1 MTTDKQLENQNIHH
15 INAEILPVNVAL
27 SQEVNENGETGRQLD
42 FENLVK
48 REVEISDELPTVLEE
63 QQEQLEQN
71 QQRQSQPDIQ
81 NVNFI
86 LNFLNKVVFLFSM
99 KIQF

>member
-27 SQEVNENGETGRQLD
+27 SQEVNEKGETVRHFND
-42 FENLVK
+42 DNLVK
-48 REVEISDELPTVLEE
+48 REVEITDELPTVLEE
-63 QQEQLEQN
+63 QQEQLEKN

-81 NVNFI
+81 KVNLIF
-86 LNFLNKVVFLFSM
+86 
-99 KIQF
+99 

>member
-1 MTTDKQLENQNIHH
+1 MTTDEQLVEENLPH
-15 INAEILPVNVAL
+15 INAEILPDNVAL
-27 SQEVNENGETGRQLD
+27 SEEINENGETGRQLNVD
-42 FENLVK
+42 NLVK

-86 LNFLNKVVFLFSM
+86 Y
-99 KIQF
+99 

>member
-1 MTTDKQLENQNIHH
+1 MTTDKHLENQNIHH

-86 LNFLNKVVFLFSM
+86 Y
-99 KIQF
+99 

>member
-1 MTTDKQLENQNIHH
+1 VTTDKQLENQNIHH

-27 SQEVNENGETGRQLD
+27 SPEVNENGETGRQLD

>member
-1 MTTDKQLENQNIHH
+1 MTTDKHLENQNIHH

-27 SQEVNENGETGRQLD
+27 SEEINENGETGRQLNVD
-42 FENLVK
+42 NLVK

>member
-1 MTTDKQLENQNIHH
+1 MTTDKHLENQNIHH

-42 FENLVK
+42 FENLAK

-81 NVNFI
+81 KVNLI
-86 LNFLNKVVFLFSM
+86 FLLLKYIVLIFNENEF
-99 KIQF
+99 

>member
-1 MTTDKQLENQNIHH
+1 MTTDEQLVEENLPH
-15 INAEILPVNVAL
+15 INAEILPDNVAL
-27 SQEVNENGETGRQLD
+27 SEEINENGETGRQLNVD
-42 FENLVK
+42 NLVK

-71 QQRQSQPDIQ
+71 QQRQSEPDIQ

-86 LNFLNKVVFLFSM
+86 F
-99 KIQF
+99 

>member
-1 MTTDKQLENQNIHH
+1 MTTDEQLEDQNLPH
-15 INAEILPVNVAL
+15 INAEILPDNVAL
-27 SQEVNENGETGRQLD
+27 SEEINENLEIVRHFNAD
-42 FENLVK
+42 NLVK

-81 NVNFI
+81 KVNLIF
-86 LNFLNKVVFLFSM
+86 
-99 KIQF
+99 

>member
-1 MTTDKQLENQNIHH
+1 MTTDEQLVEENLPH
-15 INAEILPVNVAL
+15 INAEILPENVAL
-27 SQEVNENGETGRQLD
+27 SEEINENGETGRQLNVD
-42 FENLVK
+42 NLVK

-71 QQRQSQPDIQ
+71 QQRQSEPDIQ

-86 LNFLNKVVFLFSM
+86 F
-99 KIQF
+99 

>member
-1 MTTDKQLENQNIHH
+1 MTTDEQLVEENLPH
-15 INAEILPVNVAL
+15 INAEILPDNVAL
-27 SQEVNENGETGRQLD
+27 SEEINENGETGRQLNVD
-42 FENLVK
+42 NLVK

>member
-1 MTTDKQLENQNIHH
+1 VTTDEHLVEENLQHR
-15 INAEILPVNVAL
+15 NAEILPGNVAL
-27 SQEVNENGETGRQLD
+27 SEEINENLEIVRQFNAD
-42 FENLVK
+42 NLVK

>member
-1 MTTDKQLENQNIHH
+1 VTTDEHLVEENLQHR
-15 INAEILPVNVAL
+15 NAEILPGNVAL
-27 SQEVNENGETGRQLD
+27 SEEINENLEIVRQLNVD
-42 FENLVK
+42 NLVK
-48 REVEISDELPTVLEE
+48 REVEISNELPTVLEE

-86 LNFLNKVVFLFSM
+86 F
-99 KIQF
+99 

>member
-1 MTTDKQLENQNIHH
+1 MTTDEQLVEENLPH
-15 INAEILPVNVAL
+15 INAEILPENVAL
-27 SQEVNENGETGRQLD
+27 SEEINENGETGRQLNVD
-42 FENLVK
+42 NLVK

-63 QQEQLEQN
+63 QQEQLEKN

>member
-1 MTTDKQLENQNIHH
+1 VTTDEHLVEENLQHR
-15 INAEILPVNVAL
+15 NAEILPGNVAL
-27 SQEVNENGETGRQLD
+27 SEEINENLEIVRQFNAD
-42 FENLVK
+42 NLVK
-48 REVEISDELPTVLEE
+48 REVEISNELPTVLEE

-86 LNFLNKVVFLFSM
+86 F
-99 KIQF
+99 

>member
-1 MTTDKQLENQNIHH
+1 VTTDEQLVEENLPHK
-15 INAEILPVNVAL
+15 NAEILPDNVAL
-27 SQEVNENGETGRQLD
+27 SEEINENGETGRQLNVD
-42 FENLVK
+42 NLVK

-81 NVNFI
+81 KVNLIF
-86 LNFLNKVVFLFSM
+86 
-99 KIQF
+99 

>member
-1 MTTDKQLENQNIHH
+1 MTTDEQLVEENLPH
-15 INAEILPVNVAL
+15 INAEILPDNVAL
-27 SQEVNENGETGRQLD
+27 SEEINENGETGRQLNVD
-42 FENLVK
+42 NLVK

-81 NVNFI
+81 KVNSIF
-86 LNFLNKVVFLFSM
+86 
-99 KIQF
+99 

>member
-1 MTTDKQLENQNIHH
+1 VTTDEQLEDQNLPH

-27 SQEVNENGETGRQLD
+27 SQEVNEKGETVRHFND
-42 FENLVK
+42 DNLVK

-81 NVNFI
+81 KVNLIF
-86 LNFLNKVVFLFSM
+86 
-99 KIQF
+99 

>member
-1 MTTDKQLENQNIHH
+1 MTTDEQLVEENLPH
-15 INAEILPVNVAL
+15 INAEILPDNVAL
-27 SQEVNENGETGRQLD
+27 SEEINENGETGRHFND
-42 FENLVK
+42 DNLVK

-81 NVNFI
+81 KVNLIF
-86 LNFLNKVVFLFSM
+86 
-99 KIQF
+99 

>member
-1 MTTDKQLENQNIHH
+1 MTTDEQLVEENLPH
-15 INAEILPVNVAL
+15 INAEILPDNVAL
-27 SQEVNENGETGRQLD
+27 SEEINENGETGRQLNVD
-42 FENLVK
+42 NLVK

-81 NVNFI
+81 KVNLI
-86 LNFLNKVVFLFSM
+86 FLLLKYIVLIFNENEF
-99 KIQF
+99 

>member
-1 MTTDKQLENQNIHH
+1 MTTDEHLVEENLPH
-15 INAEILPVNVAL
+15 INAEILPDNVAL
-27 SQEVNENGETGRQLD
+27 SEEINENGETGRQLNVD
-42 FENLVK
+42 NLVK

-81 NVNFI
+81 KVNLIF
-86 LNFLNKVVFLFSM
+86 
-99 KIQF
+99 